1 MRPGFR
7 RAGPA
12 RDPRPG
18 VRTRCCRVIRAIE
31 RACRSSTKTAAA
43 THFGMTGRTIACRG
57 QRFVRSPFGE
67 RWTLAPTRRARV
79 RRRPPVQSLCP
90 LDAWRTL
97 RDEPWCRYRH
107 HFTTT
112 EEREAGRRPLVVAEE
127 PKDDITGRCSRG
139 RQGLVR
145 DRKGSLE
152 GRLFRFRESANASDR
167 SSRAAWPSGC
177 SSLRTG
183 SRSEGS
189 SLGSLAS
196 ACAVSRHR
204 AVTGIQ
210 AEPAPPE
217 AAPQARVGMPSALFG
232 RLVIS
237 WESPGLP
244 RPTPSPGRSSAG
256 IAAMPPSPGSSSP
269 ERTGATFAG
278 LARLQQPFT
287 IAVSGLGGDGSVL
300 WQAGLADLYL
310 RAGRPAGR
318 EGASDRM
325 RTRRHRSTDSQGRRE
340 PVSPK
345 RPKKDATPA
354 KTGKTRKPK
363 PKKKTARGK

>member
-256 IAAMPPSPGSSSP
+256 TVAMPPSPGSSSA
-269 ERTGATFAG
+269 ERTGARPSPVLLVCSSRSPSPSPAWDAMAPCSGRVG
-278 LARLQQPFT
+278 LPICICGQ
-287 IAVSGLGGDGSVL
+287 IAPLGEWEPSTGCER
-300 WQAGLADLYL
+300 DL
-310 RAGRPAGR
+310 
-318 EGASDRM
+318 GASRF
-325 RTRRHRSTDSQGRRE
+325 RGCPSGAAPPAATRAS
-340 PVSPK
+340 
-345 RPKKDATPA
+345 
-354 KTGKTRKPK
+354 
-363 PKKKTARGK
+363 